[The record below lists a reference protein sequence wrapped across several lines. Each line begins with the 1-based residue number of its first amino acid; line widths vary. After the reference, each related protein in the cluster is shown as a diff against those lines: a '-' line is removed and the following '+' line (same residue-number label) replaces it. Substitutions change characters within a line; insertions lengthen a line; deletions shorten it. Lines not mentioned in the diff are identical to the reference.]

1 MRLVLATGNAKKV
14 LELSPALAPLGFELV
29 TQGELGIAETPE
41 PYDSFIENALTKAR
55 HAAALSGCAALADD
69 SGLCVPALRG
79 LPGVHS
85 KTYAGE
91 SGDAGNNHKLIQ
103 ALQDVSDRSCYYV
116 SLLVLLR
123 HALDPQPL
131 IAQAVWHGE
140 IVDTPAG
147 SNGFG
152 YDPHF
157 YDRELGKTAAQMTVA
172 EKNTRSHRGKAVHE
186 LLRQLSLQP
195 LVS

>member
-14 LELSPALAPLGFELV
+14 LELAPALAPLGFELI
-29 TQGELGIAETPE
+29 TQGELGIPEVPE

-55 HAAALSGCAALADD
+55 NAAALSGSAALADD
-69 SGLCVPALRG
+69 SGLCVTALRG

-85 KTYAGE
+85 KTFAGE
-91 SGDAGNNHKLIQ
+91 AGDTGNNHKLIQ
-103 ALQDVSDRSCYYV
+103 HLQGVSDRSCYYV

-140 IVDTPAG
+140 IIDQAAG

-157 YDRELGKTAAQMTVA
+157 YDRELDKTAAQMTVA
-172 EKNTRSHRGKAVHE
+172 EKNRRSHRGKAVQE